1 MFPATAMS
9 TSRHATHP
17 SLHVRNAHDAH
28 VVFEAVRLGILPM
41 IRRRLAPSERDL
53 LKSGEVFVWEEAEQ
67 KGSLERWTDGRRWSQ
82 SRMREPFLFYEEKV
96 QTTPEEKE
104 AKAAR
109 RAQQR
114 TTDPMTG
121 LPITISVPN
130 PVRRQDRPNKPGGLT
145 KQTYSAFVLLPG
157 SATYRKW
164 HLVAYFSSS
173 DYTRLPVIEHYPELR
188 QLRVPD
194 GVYVS
199 GKSLPSTITRGYAS
213 EDDDYS
219 TYSRS
224 PEPMSPHPVD
234 PRLARARPAMPRTIS
249 GMSSGGYSDTEE
261 ARPMPSASAFYPSRP
276 APSLGGQYLQSSQQY
291 SQTLSATPRDL
302 LPTRPEYARH
312 ASTPSFAAHAQAPS
326 PHAGAPAYAARPVA
340 PTGSRN
346 TIPPIDPSQQSSY
359 ALRSAEDRR
368 VLDAFR
374 LGL

>member
-1 MFPATAMS
+1 M
-9 TSRHATHP
+9 
-17 SLHVRNAHDAH
+17 LDVRNAHDAH

-109 RAQQR
+109 RYQR

-164 HLVAYFSSS
+164 HLVAYFSST

-199 GKSLPSTITRGYAS
+199 GKSLPSSITRGYAS

-224 PEPMSPHPVD
+224 PEPMLPSPHPID
-234 PRLARARPAMPRTIS
+234 PRHARARPPMPRTIS
-249 GMSSGGYSDTEE
+249 GM
-261 ARPMPSASAFYPSRP
+261 
-276 APSLGGQYLQSSQQY
+276 
-291 SQTLSATPRDL
+291 
-302 LPTRPEYARH
+302 
-312 ASTPSFAAHAQAPS
+312 
-326 PHAGAPAYAARPVA
+326 
-340 PTGSRN
+340 N